1 VSNPP
6 SLLDELGLDEST
18 LSWHQLASC
27 RGMDLN
33 LFYELYEE
41 DEEIAKAVD
50 ARCLTCPVMRE
61 CLMDATDFKDY
72 GVHGGI
78 YLSNGKPDK
87 QRNAHK
93 TDEVWA
99 AIKTKLGGPE

>member
-1 VSNPP
+1 MTTNP

-18 LSWHQLASC
+18 LSWYQLSSC

-41 DEEIAKAVD
+41 NEEIAKAID
-50 ARCLTCPVMRE
+50 ERCLSCPVFKE
-61 CLMDATDFKDY
+61 CLMTATDDKDY
-72 GVHGGI
+72 GVRGAI

-93 TDEVWA
+93 TPEVWSR
-99 AIKTKLGGPE
+99 IQERLSE